1 MNEAKRNTLSAAI
14 AGLPAVETQNRLERL
29 FTEHYGRVLK
39 AGYRITG
46 NMADAED
53 VAQSVFLRLGGNAEP
68 AMENAGSYLYRAA
81 INGAL
86 DLIRRRKTA
95 PAEPI
100 DAAAELVSKEVAT
113 SPERALT
120 NKDLARHLRQAIG
133 ELAPRAAEM
142 FTLRYLEELSNSEI
156 AKLMGTSQAV
166 VAVTLYQSRSKLK
179 KRLTE
184 LIRGMR

>member
-1 MNEAKRNTLSAAI
+1 MNKEEREPVSAAI
-14 AGLPAVETQNRLERL
+14 AALPGLDQQDRLERL
-29 FTEHYGRVLK
+29 FQEHYRRVLN

-46 NMADAED
+46 SLADAED
-53 VAQSVFLRLGGNAEP
+53 VAQSVFLRLGGSGHLSI
-68 AMENAGSYLYRAA
+68 ENAGSFLYRAA

-95 PAEPI
+95 AGEPI
-100 DAAAELVSKEVAT
+100 EAAADLASKGVDSSPEWAT
-113 SPERALT
+113 S
-120 NKDLARHLRQAIG
+120 NKELAQLLRKAIG

-142 FTLRYLEELSNSEI
+142 FALRYLEEMNNREI

-179 KRLTE
+179 KRLIE
-184 LIRGMR
+184 LLGEKQ

>member
-1 MNEAKRNTLSAAI
+1 MKTEKRGPVSAAI
-14 AGLPAVETQNRLERL
+14 AGVPEIEDQRLLEQL
-29 FTEHYGRVLK
+29 FREHYRRVLN
-39 AGYRITG
+39 AGYRIMG
-46 NMADAED
+46 NMAEAED
-53 VAQSVFLRLGGNAEP
+53 VAQSVFLRLAVPGRLNV
-68 AMENAGSYLYRAA
+68 ENAGSYLYRAA

-95 PAEPI
+95 AAEPLEI
-100 DAAAELVSKEVAT
+100 AADQASNEASA
-113 SPERALT
+113 SPEKALE

-142 FTLRYLEELSNSEI
+142 FALRYLEELSNSEI

-179 KRLTE
+179 RRLTE
-184 LIRGMR
+184 LSGGMR

>member
-1 MNEAKRNTLSAAI
+1 MNKAKRGPVSVAI
-14 AGLPAVETQNRLERL
+14 AGLPALENQDQLERL
-29 FTEHYGRVLK
+29 FLEHYRRVLN

-46 NMADAED
+46 NLADAED
-53 VAQSVFLRLGGNAEP
+53 VAQSVFLRLGGSGHQAI
-68 AMENAGSYLYRAA
+68 ENAGSFLYRAA

-95 PAEPI
+95 ASEPLE
-100 DAAAELVSKEVAT
+100 AASDLVSKAVDS
-113 SPERALT
+113 SPERAT
-120 NKDLARHLRQAIG
+120 ANKELARLLRHAIG

-142 FTLRYLEELSNSEI
+142 FALRYLEEMSNREI

-184 LIRGMR
+184 LLRGKQ